1 MRMASTPSLNPK
13 KQQKLD
19 VLMRKASTAHQQ
31 GDLATAARGYRK
43 ALKEVPRCADALHL
57 LGLVHYQQQD
67 FETAVT
73 LIEQAITL
81 SPNNPLYSFNL
92 GKVQKDHGRPEL
104 AVQAFHHAL
113 QLEPRYWQAA
123 ANLGSVHMEQG
134 RLDEAIVQF
143 EAALH
148 INPNDALTCNSLG
161 TVYRQRNR
169 PQDAENGFRRAITLA
184 PRYAE
189 AHSNLGVLLREQ
201 GRLDE
206 AIQHCRQA
214 TDLNP
219 DQAELWSNL
228 GMVEAK
234 RHSYTQSADCFRRAL
249 TLDPH
254 CAPAL
259 TGLGNTLREQGELRE
274 AIDWLLQ
281 SCDVSDFDHTRFA
294 CLLCTLNYADHLSP
308 QVIAAQH
315 QHFGTA
321 LQARIAE
328 QDLKTGPSSNDY
340 DPERRLRLGF
350 VSPDFRTHSCAC
362 FLLPLFEHLSGKQ
375 VEIHAY
381 AEVMR
386 PDTITQRF
394 RSLASHWC
402 DTTRLTDQELA
413 EQIRFDH
420 IDILIDCAG
429 HTEGNRLPVFG
440 LRPAPLQL
448 TWLGYPNTTGLANMD
463 YRFTDAFA
471 DPEEKGE
478 TDTHYTE
485 RLLRLP
491 RGFLCFQP
499 LDSMPEISPLPA
511 SLNGYITFGCLNNF
525 SKLTPAV
532 LQLWAE
538 ILVAVPN
545 SRLILKAA
553 QLADA
558 NLCTRVRTLFTAQ
571 NVDAARLTLCGQT
584 PSRAEHFAF
593 YQRIDI
599 ALDPFPYNGT
609 TTTCEA
615 LWMGVPV
622 ITLAGDHHAARVGVS
637 LLSHTG
643 LKQCIAHD
651 TADYAR
657 IACELAD
664 NPDELAQL
672 RQSLRIVLQDS
683 ALCDTVGFAQDFETC
698 LRGLWQKACMCD
710 SGQGTHTNENGRM
723 SFKETD

>member
-1 MRMASTPSLNPK
+1 MANTSPLTPK

-19 VLMRKASTAHQQ
+19 TLMRKASTAHEQN
-31 GDLATAARGYRK
+31 DLATAARGYRK

-73 LIEQAITL
+73 LIEQAMTL

-92 GKVQKDHGRPEL
+92 GKVQKDHKRPEL
-104 AVQAFHHAL
+104 AVRAFHHAL

-148 INPNDALTCNSLG
+148 INPNDALTHNSLG

-249 TLDPH
+249 TLDPR

-259 TGLGNTLREQGELRE
+259 TGLGNTLREQGQLPE
-274 AIDWLLQ
+274 AIDSLLQ
-281 SCDVSDFDHTRFA
+281 GCEVGDFDHIRFA
-294 CLLCTLNYADHLSP
+294 CLLCTLNYTDHLSP
-308 QVIAAQH
+308 HVIAAQH
-315 QHFGTA
+315 QRFGTA
-321 LQARIAE
+321 LQTRIAE
-328 QDLKTGPSSNDY
+328 QDLKTGPPNNDF
-340 DPERRLRLGF
+340 DPKRRLRLGF
-350 VSPDFRTHSCAC
+350 VSPDFRTHSCAY
-362 FLLPLFEHLSGKQ
+362 FLLPLFEHLPVEQ
-375 VEIHAY
+375 VEIYAY
-381 AEVMR
+381 AEVAR
-386 PDTITQRF
+386 PDTVTQRF
-394 RSLASHWC
+394 RSLTSHWC

-448 TWLGYPNTTGLANMD
+448 TWLGYPNTTGLTNMD
-463 YRFTDAFA
+463 YRLTDAFA
-471 DPEEKGE
+471 DPEEKRE
-478 TDTHYTE
+478 TDAHYTE
-485 RLLRLP
+485 HLLRMP
-491 RGFLCFQP
+491 RSFLSFQP
-499 LDSMPEISPLPA
+499 LETMPAISPLPMQ
-511 SLNGYITFGCLNNF
+511 LNGRVTFGCLNNF
-525 SKLTPAV
+525 SKLTPTV

-538 ILVAVPN
+538 ILAAVPN
-545 SRLILKAA
+545 SQLILKAA
-553 QLADA
+553 QLADT
-558 NLCTRVRTLFTAQ
+558 NLCTRVRSLFAAQ
-571 NVDAARLTLCGQT
+571 NIDEARLVLCGQT

-622 ITLAGDHHAARVGVS
+622 ITLTGDHHAARVGVS

-643 LKQCIAHD
+643 LEQFIARD

-664 NPDELAQL
+664 NPDDLAQL
-672 RQSLRIVLQDS
+672 RQNLRTTLQDS
-683 ALCDTVGFAQDFETC
+683 ALCDAVGFAQDFDAC
-698 LRGLWQKACMCD
+698 LHGLWQKACVRD
-710 SGQGTHTNENGRM
+710 SDQETHQ
-723 SFKETD
+723 